1 MVSRL
6 VAVRLGVPSA
16 SAAAMQALEREFA
29 TRPMSEVAAALIQG
43 KDIQWTPAWDA
54 PFKSSSFTELLSRDE
69 PQSRY
74 LLDRLQIQNSL
85 FLEHLAARSAGADRV
100 ILCDTGLYGRTARCL
115 EEVQQDKKWSCVLF
129 ARSNFNR
136 RDAPHFDTTVGLSVE
151 RDYYS
156 VFNSRTAA
164 LRFWHLFESVLEP
177 SLPSVT
183 TFSREWAGA
192 EPTSNLQVR
201 NWRDDRYWSDS
212 PMFSAILEFIEELP
226 SQDTASYI
234 LSEATR
240 AWSSLAKCITFP
252 SRIELSKIQIAD
264 RSHDFGREG
273 KVPFISRTRPS
284 LHSRLRSLQSSL
296 WREGYI
302 ASSFPRSRIL
312 LLLGLEAT
320 YFIRSIW
327 LFLTST
333 SGLMLSE
340 RNPTR

>member
-1 MVSRL
+1 LYNVVRIL
-6 VAVRLGVPSA
+6 RRNHDAVLSTDIFDTLLLRNCL
-16 SAAAMQALEREFA
+16 
-29 TRPMSEVAAALIQG
+29 SEPNRF
-43 KDIQWTPAWDA
+43 WR
-54 PFKSSSFTELLSRDE
+54 SSE
-69 PQSRY
+69 
-74 LLDRLQIQNSL
+74 
-85 FLEHLAARSAGADRV
+85 
-100 ILCDTGLYGRTARCL
+100 
-115 EEVQQDKKWSCVLF
+115 LF
-129 ARSNFNR
+129 AKKMRALGHRIDPDLVFRAR
-136 RDAPHFDTTVGLSVE
+136 REVHSLAYRVPGLDGGTVE

-212 PMFSAILEFIEELP
+212 PMFSSILEFIEELP